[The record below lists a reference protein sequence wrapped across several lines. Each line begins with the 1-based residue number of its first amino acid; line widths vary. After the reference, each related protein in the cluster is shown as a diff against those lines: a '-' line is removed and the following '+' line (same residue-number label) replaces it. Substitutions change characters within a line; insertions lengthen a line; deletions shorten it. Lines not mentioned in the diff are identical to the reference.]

1 MKTFTTRGI
10 IALILLATSMTSYSQ
25 SKTPDMKTAPSFTI
39 LLLMNAT
46 PQWLRLSREERS
58 AYFEKSIAPVFARVS
73 KEVNVRLFDSE
84 YFHAVV
90 SDFMIITTQNLDQYQ
105 LLIELLRDSKI
116 YHEPY
121 FEIKD
126 IIVGQENRFEDF
138 NEVLIKK
145 K

>member
-1 MKTFTTRGI
+1 MKTFYPK
-10 IALILLATSMTSYSQ
+10 AMAVILWLTVSLVSYSQ
-25 SKTPDMKTAPSFTI
+25 SPSTDMKTSPSFTI

-58 AYFEKSIAPVFARVS
+58 AYFEKSIAPVFTRVS

-84 YFHAVV
+84 YFHATV

-121 FEIKD
+121 FEVKD

-138 NEVLIKK
+138 NEQLIKK